1 MTALPSVLDVEDALE
16 RVRTEATVDVDEEID
31 AVEER
36 LAAMSGEPTD
46 DWEPTMDEIEETL
59 LRLEERTEGEA
70 ERDVR
75 AARNRIGIYRESRGE
90 SGDTLFVL
98 NADARAT
105 DLDDPERD
113 QQITATVI
121 NTDEARDVRL
131 AVTFYDDDGE
141 AVDEVVSPAVRV
153 GAGDQQTVEFTPE
166 TPRGATSYAVEARD
180 ADDYEIVEEGD
191 GEPPAEARSSA
202 ATTGVMRLDR
212 ARESLRAAEESASNQ
227 VREQLLSIEEG
238 LDELVGGDKTEDGA
252 GPHPDR
258 IEEIEEKLT
267 GLESETEGA
276 TQDRIEDARDH
287 LLTYRRDH
295 V

>member
-16 RVRTEATVDVDEEID
+16 RVRTEAGVDVDEEID
-31 AVEER
+31 AIEER

-46 DWEPTMDEIEETL
+46 DWEPTLDEIEETL

-98 NADARAT
+98 NSDAHAIEHV
-105 DLDDPERD
+105 DPDRD
-113 QQITATVI
+113 EQITATVI

-131 AVTFYDDDGE
+131 TVTFYDDDE

-153 GAGDQQTVEFTPE
+153 GADDQQTVEFTPE
-166 TPRGATSYAVEARD
+166 TPRDATSYTVEARD
-180 ADDYEIVEEGD
+180 ADEYDTVGEAGE
-191 GEPPAEARSSA
+191 EPPAEARSSA
-202 ATTGVMRLDR
+202 ATTGPMRLDR
-212 ARESLRAAEESASNQ
+212 AHESLRAAEESASNQ

-267 GLESETEGA
+267 GLESETDGA

>member
-16 RVRTEATVDVDEEID
+16 RVRTEAGVDVDEEID
-31 AVEER
+31 AIEGR
-36 LAAMSGEPTD
+36 LAEMSRGRTD
-46 DWEPTMDEIEETL
+46 DWEPALDEIDETL
-59 LRLEERTEGEA
+59 LRLEERTGGDA

-90 SGDTLFVL
+90 EGDTLFVL
-98 NADARAT
+98 NSDARST
-105 DLDDPERD
+105 DLDDPDRD

-141 AVDEVVSPAVRV
+141 PIDEVVSPAVRV
-153 GAGDQQTVEFTPE
+153 GADAQQTVEFTPE
-166 TPRGATSYAVEARD
+166 TPLVATSYVVEARD
-180 ADDYEIVEEGD
+180 ADEYATVEGTAE
-191 GEPPAEARSSA
+191 EPSEARSPG
-202 ATTGVMRLDR
+202 TTRIDR
-212 ARESLRAAEESASNQ
+212 ARESLRTAEESASNQ
-227 VREQLLSIEEG
+227 VREQLRSIEEG

-267 GLESETEGA
+267 GLESETDGA

-295 V
+295 A